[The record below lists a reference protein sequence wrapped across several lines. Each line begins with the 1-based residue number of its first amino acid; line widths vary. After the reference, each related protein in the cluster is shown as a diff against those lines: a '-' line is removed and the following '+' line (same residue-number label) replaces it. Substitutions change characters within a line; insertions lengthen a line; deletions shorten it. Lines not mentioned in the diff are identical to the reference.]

1 MRPHNLRVLTT
12 VMFIVVLTV
21 LAVYGIV
28 QGWSSDRAR
37 DRAAAAQTTAD
48 LRTLVSLWE
57 RVILER
63 TAEWIAEVG
72 SGSAPGLK
80 ERDLSAQVAW
90 FDALYVWSAT
100 EAGVRLAYPSPAL
113 PFDAAALIA
122 GDPCLAAARRLQLRG
137 DRGEAANAFLDCT
150 DEGVL
155 SARLLAGELAG
166 RALLAQGQ
174 PDEAWAALVRPGLPL
189 RTPLLDGLAMGLSPV
204 QLVQRAGLA
213 AEIQR
218 VRGQEDAARDLERD
232 LTAAIATLGGTEL
245 PAVLPRAQHLRSSL
259 ESRLPPTDSAALD
272 ARLRRAEARVNA
284 TEEVRNRLGRAAATA
299 APAAWSDGVRIVQ
312 DRYSEPGFLLLWAPV
327 GGGTAVAVQVDVA
340 SLVRTL
346 LRADGLSLSGSPR
359 RLIARD
365 DRGNTVAAESA
376 GPKGGVVVAEVPLGR
391 LLPHWTLAIVE
402 PVRTAEHPGRP
413 WAIGELLPIAGAVVV
428 AALGLGLQSAAQ
440 RRERELVERQAD
452 FVARVTHELKTP
464 LAGIRVMV
472 ETLEMG
478 AATDPATARRFLGRI
493 LQETNRLEER
503 INEVLQ
509 MARAPAKH
517 EDAPVDLV
525 AVARELHE
533 QWSPRFTTEGC
544 TLEAD
549 LRPTPIVQGDRALLR
564 DAISNLLDNALK
576 YRREGTKGRVILRTG
591 EAGRWAVV
599 EVTDNGIGVPVD
611 ARKRIFQRFARVE
624 GPGRGRAGGHGL
636 GLAFVAEAVEA
647 HGGAVECGDGIDGG
661 ARFRIKLRRAP

>member
-1 MRPHNLRVLTT
+1 VRPRNLRVLTT
-12 VMFIVVLTV
+12 ALFTVVLTG
-21 LAVYGIV
+21 LALYSAV

-37 DRAAAAQTTAD
+37 DRAAAEQTTAD

-72 SGSAPGLK
+72 SGGSPGLK
-80 ERDLSAQVAW
+80 ERDLIAQVGW
-90 FDALYVWSAT
+90 FDALYVWSGG
-100 EAGVRLAYPSPAL
+100 ESGVRVLHPGPAIG
-113 PFDAAALIA
+113 FDAAAIVA
-122 GDPCLAAARRLQLRG
+122 GTPCLAAARRIQLRG
-137 DRGEAANAFLDCT
+137 DRRAAADAFLTCVDA
-150 DEGVL
+150 GPL
-155 SARLLAGELAG
+155 PARLLAGELAG
-166 RALLAQGQ
+166 RALLAMGQ
-174 PDEAWAALVRPGLPL
+174 PDDAWAALVRPGLAL
-189 RTPLLDGLAMGLSPV
+189 RTPLRDGLAMGLSPV
-204 QLVQRAGLA
+204 QLVQRTSLA

-218 VRGQEDAARDLERD
+218 ARGQEDAARGLELDLA
-232 LTAAIATLGGTEL
+232 TAIATLSGPEL
-245 PAVLPRAQHLRSSL
+245 PAVLPRAQHLRNAL
-259 ESRLPPTDSAALD
+259 QAHLTPAESAALD

-284 TEEVRNRLGRAAATA
+284 SEEVRDRLGRAAATA
-299 APAAWSDGVRIVQ
+299 PPASWSDGVRIVQ

-327 GGGTAVAVQVDVA
+327 GASTAVAAQVDVA
-340 SLVRTL
+340 SLIRTL

-365 DRGNTVAAESA
+365 DRGNTVTAEGAAA
-376 GPKGGVVVAEVPLGR
+376 AGVVVAEVPLGR

-402 PVRTAEHPGRP
+402 PARPAHSRVRP
-413 WAIGELLPIAGAVVV
+413 WAVGELLPVLGAVIV
-428 AALGLGLQSAAQ
+428 AVIGLTLQSAAQ
-440 RRERELVERQAD
+440 RRERELIERQAD

-478 AATDPATARRFLGRI
+478 AASDPATVRRFLGRI

-525 AVARELHE
+525 GVAKELAE
-533 QWSPRFTTEGC
+533 QWAPRFATEGC
-544 TLEAD
+544 SLEAD
-549 LRPTPIVQGDRALLR
+549 LRPAPPIRGDRALLR

-576 YRREGTKGRVILRTG
+576 YRREGTKGRVVLRTG
-591 EAGRWAVV
+591 EAGRWAIV
-599 EVTDNGIGVPVD
+599 EVTDNGIGVPVE

-636 GLAFVAEAVEA
+636 GLAFVAEAVQA
-647 HGGAVECGDGIDGG
+647 HGGAVECGDGTDGG